1 MIIPVAPAH
10 VTMSKWNIIVI
21 IHKGKTIEKFLG
33 YDVNARNYRISSQII
48 EYDAENKR
56 GRTDSGSIYAFLD
69 EPGQLHPLA
78 KEVFDRLNAWDE
90 VEVSLKFKD
99 AQNEE

>member
-1 MIIPVAPAH
+1 MAISLPPAH
-10 VTMSKWNIIVI
+10 VTLSQWDVIVI

-33 YDVNARNYRISSQII
+33 YDVNARNYRISSQIL

-56 GRTDSGSIYAFLD
+56 GVTDSGSIYAFLD

-90 VEVSLKFKD
+90 VEVSLKFKG